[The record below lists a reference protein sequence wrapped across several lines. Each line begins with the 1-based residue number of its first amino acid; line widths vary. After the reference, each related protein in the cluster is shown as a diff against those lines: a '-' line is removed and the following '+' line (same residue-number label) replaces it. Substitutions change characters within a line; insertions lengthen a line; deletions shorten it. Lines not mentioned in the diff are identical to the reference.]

1 MDPTSLAAYRDARAA
16 ARAYHPSVWPIW
28 TPSDVIDTAN
38 DFHAG
43 ADEAEYG
50 TYIAPKPEAPWYVS
64 QSRARKAKW
73 LNRAAVALLLATSV
87 FLGAILYAASAKAD
101 GVTDA
106 YEWEYGPAACSYLS
120 THTTVA
126 GLSAVVLDAEAM
138 GLTPE
143 QAGQAVASSVLDIC
157 PEYTPILRQFVAKY
171 GPRVTA

>member
-43 ADEAEYG
+43 ADAERG
-50 TYIAPKPEAPWYVS
+50 VELAEAPWFVS

-106 YEWEYGPAACSYLS
+106 YEVEYGPAACSYLS
-120 THTTVA
+120 DHPTIA
-126 GLSAVVLDAEAM
+126 GLSAVIIDATAI

-157 PEYTPILRQFVAKY
+157 PQYTPLLRQFVARY
-171 GPRVTA
+171 APRTTT